1 MDWIKAMTDD
11 IIRRLKTCSGL
22 QDVRFVRE
30 YGTHEMENPVS
41 GWVAAVSIT
50 GTKLSRQ
57 YLGGYL
63 TDDVRGDRYT
73 ATVEL
78 RLYAPPQGSGTGL
91 SEKVSAVL
99 GGLREAD
106 SERLIADI
114 SASAIRFD
122 QDLQAIYRTVTLSL
136 DFCLTE
142 EGHHAV

>member
-1 MDWIKAMTDD
+1 MDRIKEMTDG
-11 IIRRLKTCSGL
+11 IIRRLKTCPGL
-22 QDVRFVRE
+22 EDVRFVRE
-30 YGTHEMENPVS
+30 YGAHDMEDPVT
-41 GWVAAVSIT
+41 GWMAAVRIT

-63 TDDVRGDRYT
+63 TDDVRGDRYR

-78 RLYAPPQGSGTGL
+78 CVYAPARGSGTGL

-99 GGLREAD
+99 AGLKAAD
-106 SERLIADI
+106 SDRLITDI

-122 QDLQAIYRTVTLSL
+122 QDLQAIYRTVTLGL